1 MRSLKYL
8 LVVPVLLAFV
18 TPAPAIKPFY
28 DEFKKEYLDKLKDKK
43 FVEAVD
49 KGMDKCF
56 VCHQGKV
63 KKNHNAFGE
72 EFITQKLLTKKD
84 GKETEKMHKAFK
96 KVLAMHVDP
105 KNDKSETYMQRLEKS
120 QWPGGKL
127 EDLKKEPKK
136 DEKKEG
142 ETAQEETKE

>member
-1 MRSLKYL
+1 MRALKYL

-18 TPAPAIKPFY
+18 SPAAAIKPFY

-56 VCHQGKV
+56 ICHQGKAS
-63 KKNHNAFGE
+63 KKNHNAFGK

-105 KNDKSETYMQRLEKS
+105 KNEKSETYMQRLEKS

-136 DEKKEG
+136 KEG
-142 ETAQEETKE
+142 DAAKE